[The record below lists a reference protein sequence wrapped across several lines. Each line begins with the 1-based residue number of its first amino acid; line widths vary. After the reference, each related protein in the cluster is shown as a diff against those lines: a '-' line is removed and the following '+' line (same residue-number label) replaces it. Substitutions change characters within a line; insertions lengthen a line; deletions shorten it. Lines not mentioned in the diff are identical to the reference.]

1 MADSLDIVY
10 LISLILLL
18 CALVCSLVR
27 AGLGPTWFDRILAVN
42 AFTTKSILAISVYF
56 FATGHPEYIDIA
68 LLYAL
73 ISYVGSL
80 AFVSYFNQNRAGI
93 EGSSETTESG
103 DRQ

>member
-1 MADSLDIVY
+1 MADSMDIVY
-10 LISLILLL
+10 LISLLILLF
-18 CALVCSLVR
+18 ALACSLVR

-42 AFTTKSILAISVYF
+42 SFTTKSILAISVYF

-80 AFVSYFNQNRAGI
+80 AFVSYFNQNRSGV
-93 EGSSETTESG
+93 GDNGGTTGRG
-103 DRQ
+103 DHQ